1 LKQTLA
7 DKITLIRENF
17 RAGRVELMEVSGSFR
32 VTFETGQS
40 VYIYLETYDNSITAR
55 FETNETDSERRQ
67 QEVDTLHRLLVRE
80 ISFAD
85 ISEFKEIQSVKNR
98 FVYTAGIRIDESIL
112 FHETIV
118 LGSDAAGE
126 TEIGLS
132 ETKADAAGNK
142 TPAVSDDLSDLAR
155 AEKAVE
161 QLETIDA
168 KMIRQSLDMMNL
180 KRSSNVRIGLTRIF
194 RNAVDAE
201 ELMHAIQD
209 EAVKLNSDKD
219 HNDLQIIKAIN
230 MDGFLE
236 PVIGLLYDAVFD
248 RNSAG

>member
-1 LKQTLA
+1 
-7 DKITLIRENF
+7 
-17 RAGRVELMEVSGSFR
+17 MEVSGSFR
-32 VTFETGQS
+32 VTFGTGQS

-55 FETNETDSERRQ
+55 FETKETDSEKRQ
-67 QEVDTLHRLLVRE
+67 HEVDTLRRLLLRE

-85 ISEFKEIQSVKNR
+85 VSEFTEVQSVKNR
-98 FVYTAGIRIDESIL
+98 FVYAAGIRINESII

-118 LGSDAAGE
+118 FGSDAAEE
-126 TEIGLS
+126 TEIGLP
-132 ETKADAAGNK
+132 ETKAGADDKK
-142 TPAVSDDLSDLAR
+142 TPAVADGLSDLAR
-155 AEKAVE
+155 AEKAIE

-201 ELMHAIQD
+201 ELMQAIQD
-209 EAVKLNSDKD
+209 EAAKLNSDKD
-219 HNDLQIIKAIN
+219 HNDLRIIKTIN

-248 RNSAG
+248 ANSAG